1 MKNNKNKQ
9 INLEKALNPRAT
21 LKKLY
26 TYISSYKLS
35 LILIFIFSI
44 GSTVFAIVG
53 PKVLGNA
60 TTELFEGFMGKISGT
75 SSIDFDA
82 INYIL
87 VTLCILYLVSAILSY
102 LQNFIMSNVSQ
113 KITYKMRKDI
123 SEKINRMPLSFFEG
137 KNYGEIQST
146 IVNDVDTLSQGLN
159 QSVTQ
164 LITSVTM
171 LIGILVMMIS
181 INVIITLI
189 TLLILPISG
198 YLVAQVVK
206 RSQKYFRDAQNL
218 NASIN
223 GSVEEMYHNQV
234 VVKAFNAEE
243 KVLKEFNEYNDELY
257 IAGWK
262 SQFVSGI
269 MMPLINFIGNI
280 SYVIAAIIG
289 AIFASRGIMAVGEIQ
304 SMFQY
309 SRQFS
314 NPIGQIAQVLNMIQS
329 MIAASE
335 RIFNFLEVEEE
346 VADTDKPVSIDNIKG
361 NVSFDDISFGY
372 NKDKLIIKD
381 VSVDI
386 KSGQKI
392 AIVGPTGA
400 GKTTIV
406 KLLLRY
412 YDVNKGSI
420 KVDGEDI
427 RDYSR
432 SDLRSLFGMVL
443 QDTWLFNGTVMDNL
457 RYGKLDAS
465 DEDVI
470 NAAKAVHIDH
480 FIHTLPD
487 GYNMI
492 INEESSNISS
502 GQKQLL
508 TMARAVLAD
517 PKILILDEATSNVDT
532 RMELMIQKSMDQL
545 MKGRTSFVIAHRL
558 STIKNADVILVMKDG
573 NIIESGSHEELLK
586 AKGFYFE
593 LYNSQFDK
601 EEE

>member
-1 MKNNKNKQ
+1 MNNKNKQ

-75 SSIDFDA
+75 SSINFDA

-171 LIGILVMMIS
+171 LIGIFVMMIS
-181 INVIITLI
+181 INVIITVI

-206 RSQKYFRDAQNL
+206 RSQKYFRDVQNL

-223 GSVEEMYHNQV
+223 GSIEEMYHNQV

-257 IAGWK
+257 VAGWK

-346 VADTDKPVSIDNIKG
+346 VVDTDKPVSIDNIKG

-386 KSGQKI
+386 KSGQKV

-443 QDTWLFNGTVMDNL
+443 QDTWLFNGTIMDNL

-487 GYNMI
+487 GYNMV

-558 STIKNADVILVMKDG
+558 STIKNADIILVMKDG

>member
-314 NPIGQIAQVLNMIQS
+314 NPIGQIAHVLNMIQS

>member
-1 MKNNKNKQ
+1 MNNKNKQ

-171 LIGILVMMIS
+171 LIGIFVMMIS
-181 INVIITLI
+181 INVIITVI

-206 RSQKYFRDAQNL
+206 RSQKYFRDVQNL

-223 GSVEEMYHNQV
+223 GSIEEMYHNQV

-257 IAGWK
+257 VAGWK

-346 VADTDKPVSIDNIKG
+346 VVDTDKPVSIDNIKG

-386 KSGQKI
+386 KSGQKV

-443 QDTWLFNGTVMDNL
+443 QDTWLFNGTIMDNL

-487 GYNMI
+487 GYNMV

-558 STIKNADVILVMKDG
+558 STIKNADIILVMKDG

>member
-1 MKNNKNKQ
+1 MNNNKNKQ

-487 GYNMI
+487 GYNMV

>member
-1 MKNNKNKQ
+1 MNNNKNKQ